1 MSTAVNI
8 LKEQMDFAHL
18 LFFVFSLLPSVEF
31 RVISV
36 EILVVQVV
44 LDHAHT
50 LAEALEVH
58 DLSFS

>member
-18 LFFVFSLLPSVEF
+18 LFFVSLLPSVEF
-31 RVISV
+31 RVIGV
-36 EILVVQVV
+36 EILVVQIV